1 MVRSL
6 WKLFLHTD
14 KSLLKLR
21 YKILLLRR
29 RNRYVQDHIRIWHR
43 GASIFKEF
51 IGLKFMVYNGKMHI
65 PLTITPEMVGHKFGE
80 YVFTRKKV
88 KHNFDKRRT
97 QGGFKKKQK

>member
-29 RNRYVQDHIRIWHR
+29 RNRYVQDHIRI
-43 GASIFKEF
+43 GIEEPQF
-51 IGLKFMVYNGKMHI
+51 LKNLLG
-65 PLTITPEMVGHKFGE
+65 
-80 YVFTRKKV
+80 
-88 KHNFDKRRT
+88 
-97 QGGFKKKQK
+97 